1 MVDMRDLH
9 SAVCSSYAN
18 TLHLLDS
25 LRSFRPDVV
34 YVWNLIGIGGAAM
47 LDLLNQIGVPWVL
60 HLMDRVPVEIA
71 STTPACVLGL
81 FGAQESA
88 LYARAYHLHEPAPA
102 RRDRDNVR
110 HLLCAGR

>member
-34 YVWNLIGIGGAAM
+34 YVWNLIGIG
-47 LDLLNQIGVPWVL
+47 VRPCWTC
-60 HLMDRVPVEIA
+60 
-71 STTPACVLGL
+71 STRSGCPGCCT
-81 FGAQESA
+81 
-88 LYARAYHLHEPAPA
+88 
-102 RRDRDNVR
+102 
-110 HLLCAGR
+110 